1 MDLKEL
7 SEKIRENPEEFI
19 KELYKLHLIIEDQ
32 SMQIKSLLEE
42 NKLLRE
48 ENENL
53 KSRIRILEGQISKDS
68 HNSSK
73 PPSSDGFKKKI
84 YNNRKS
90 GSRPVGGQK
99 GHKGETLKMV
109 EVPDKVEIHKVSQ
122 CKVCGISLKKSKVIR
137 YERHQVFEVPEL
149 KIEVIEHQ
157 GEIKRCPVCGIENKA
172 VFPEEAGNIVQYGMK
187 FKTLATYL
195 KEYQYLSCERLS
207 EFFKDVFSHS
217 MSEGT
222 FNNFSEDCHNS
233 LEGYE
238 NEVKECLKVSPV
250 VGFDETGFRYNGKRH
265 WLHVASTEKLTYYS
279 VEEKRGKEG
288 MDNGGILP
296 DFPGKAVH
304 DYWSPYFKY
313 NCLHA
318 LCNAHHLRELIYMFE
333 EEKQEWASKMISLL
347 IEIKASVD
355 TAKPVINCLVTEVLR
370 KFERKYDGIIEEGL
384 DNLPDIVNTQP
395 NKRGRKKQS
404 KSKNLLDRLKN
415 HKEEVLA
422 FMYDF
427 QVPFDNNQSER
438 DLRMMK
444 LKQKISGTFRSENGT
459 KYFARI
465 RSYIST
471 VRKHGLNILEAIQ
484 NAFAGKPFIPVMA
497 RGG

>member
-1 MDLKEL
+1 
-7 SEKIRENPEEFI
+7 
-19 KELYKLHLIIEDQ
+19 
-32 SMQIKSLLEE
+32 
-42 NKLLRE
+42 
-48 ENENL
+48 
-53 KSRIRILEGQISKDS
+53 
-68 HNSSK
+68 
-73 PPSSDGFKKKI
+73 
-84 YNNRKS
+84 
-90 GSRPVGGQK
+90 
-99 GHKGETLKMV
+99 
-109 EVPDKVEIHKVSQ
+109 
-122 CKVCGISLKKSKVIR
+122 
-137 YERHQVFEVPEL
+137 
-149 KIEVIEHQ
+149 
-157 GEIKRCPVCGIENKA
+157 
-172 VFPEEAGNIVQYGMK
+172 
-187 FKTLATYL
+187 
-195 KEYQYLSCERLS
+195 
-207 EFFKDVFSHS
+207 

-222 FNNFSEDCHNS
+222 FKNFSEDCSNS

-265 WLHVASTEKLTYYS
+265 WLHVASTEELTHYS

-296 DFPGKAVH
+296 DFHGKAVH

-333 EEKQEWASKMISLL
+333 EEKQEWASKMINLL

-355 TAKPVINCLVTEVLR
+355 TAKPVTNCLVTEVLR
-370 KFERKYDGIIEEGL
+370 RFERKYDVIIEEGL
-384 DNLPDIVNTQP
+384 DNLPDVVNTQP

-404 KSKNLLDRLKN
+404 KSRNLLDRLKN

-444 LKQKISGTFRSENGT
+444 LKQKISGTFRSENGA
-459 KYFARI
+459 KCFARI

-471 VRKHGLNILEAIQ
+471 VRKNGLKILQAIQ

-497 RGG
+497 REG